1 MLGEIDTGDPKVVK
15 SHTDSSRSISNST
28 QPFYYRRDSISF
40 SFHDSNNN
48 NNHFNSNSCSCNNSC
63 NDEFSSSGPSGRG
76 RDRDRNCYLNRKLCK
91 KKLTK
96 DNLYSS
102 MDNYSIDNDNN
113 DDDDDNDQRNLL
125 LNSADRSAIY
135 CETHLCYD
143 DKKCGN
149 EESSCKKK
157 SVLTRVSNYLTESPV
172 ESSQRFRTLGDSK
185 GRGSI
190 DREKL
195 SRVENEWFVSYKSDE
210 CNFKDNN
217 IDNCSFNN
225 DYDND
230 DDDIDSNS
238 SFKSNGSGRSSTSY
252 YKLKDKCD
260 RRIPCR
266 RFYIQFAFIL
276 FLIAFGG
283 QTGVGAG
290 IGIGVPRSSVLGI
303 ITVGTMFGVTGVK
316 AAPVD
321 LSDAGIRAERSANLS
336 HLTGT
341 SRKILIFIKNKYLQI
356 LPDGTVNG
364 TENFTA
370 DYNIFQRISVSSGQL
385 KIQGVATCL
394 YLCMDSCGL
403 LYGSRDYTE
412 DCVFNET
419 LEAHNYNTYS
429 SIRWSTPR
437 KTLYVGLNRHGQPRR
452 VQARGHNLG
461 RLSSYARVMTVVVSP
476 DRVENLQA
484 RMMGLQHKVRHHHVS
499 HQQQQSQHHHHQQ
512 HHQNLQQS
520 ICPSFPTQEKDG
532 RDRFRCRKRRK
543 RKKRKRR
550 CEKNDKVDSNCDTN
564 ININLNIKEDRPCS
578 DNVTEDNINGSDDSP
593 AKRSSCDDNSTAVDE
608 LSRRQLL
615 NSTVVLKRKSRIDL
629 VNKNDGNNNNNRSNN
644 NNNNRN
650 NKKKEGKNNK
660 KLNNSRKVI
669 LVDVAGSTPATEVQQ
684 SKGLVFK
691 ENLSPAKKKF
701 PGRSIRT
708 TVPAP
713 SSENS
718 SATLASWFNEPTSTT
733 QSSWEIFI
741 KRKSASTPSTPV
753 TNQAT
758 KSFENPKIIMDEK
771 EDTDDSDVG
780 KVEVNPSSTEI
791 SNLDTSLSALETENL
806 LTDGS
811 NESEDETLEDYGI
824 SPVDYGALMTTMDTT
839 PPERTEDYAK
849 TTTQSILESIEASRP
864 LIDYLNRSM
873 IDSSFPFRRLA
884 M

>member
-15 SHTDSSRSISNST
+15 SHTDSSRPISSST
-28 QPFYYRRDSISF
+28 QAFYHRGDSDI
-40 SFHDSNNN
+40 SNNN
-48 NNHFNSNSCSCNNSC
+48 INNCCNN
-63 NDEFSSSGPSGRG
+63 EFLLSGPSGRG
-76 RDRDRNCYLNRKLCK
+76 RDHCSKLCK
-91 KKLTK
+91 KKLFTE
-96 DNLYSS
+96 NTS
-102 MDNYSIDNDNN
+102 MDYYFIDGDNESI
-113 DDDDDNDQRNLL
+113 
-125 LNSADRSAIY
+125 NSAESRVN
-135 CETHLCYD
+135 CETHLYNNYSDND
-143 DKKCGN
+143 DKDV
-149 EESSCKKK
+149 KK
-157 SVLTRVSNYLTESPV
+157 SVLNSSRVSNSLAESPV
-172 ESSQRFRTLGDSK
+172 ESSQRFRKLGDSK

-190 DREKL
+190 DSEKL

-210 CNFKDNN
+210 CNLENN
-217 IDNCSFNN
+217 IYINNFSFNDN
-225 DYDND
+225 INISNNNSSDND
-230 DDDIDSNS
+230 SS
-238 SFKSNGSGRSSTSY
+238 SFRSSSRSGKS

-266 RFYIQFAFIL
+266 RYYLQFAFLL

-303 ITVGTMFGVTGVK
+303 ITVGTMFSVSGVK

-321 LSDAGIRAERSANLS
+321 LGDAGIRAERSANLS

-341 SRKILIFIKNKYLQI
+341 SRKILMFIKNKYLQI

-403 LYGSRDYTE
+403 LYGSREYTE

-484 RMMGLQHKVRHHHVS
+484 RMMGVQHKVRHHHVTH
-499 HQQQQSQHHHHQQ
+499 HQTQHHHHQQQ

-520 ICPSFPTQEKDG
+520 VCPSFPSQEKDG

-550 CEKNDKVDSNCDTN
+550 CEKNDKVDSNCETY
-564 ININLNIKEDRPCS
+564 INIKEERPCP
-578 DNVTEDNINGSDDSP
+578 DTEDNINGSDDSSG
-593 AKRSSCDDNSTAVDE
+593 KRPSCNYSSSADE

-615 NSTVVLKRKSRIDL
+615 NTSLVIKRKSRID
-629 VNKNDGNNNNNRSNN
+629 VINNKNEDRNNNNNSNHN
-644 NNNNRN
+644 NHTS
-650 NKKKEGKNNK
+650 KKKEGKNNK
-660 KLNNSRKVI
+660 KLMRKVGF
-669 LVDVAGSTPATEVQQ
+669 VDGTGTTAATDVQHQ
-684 SKGLVFK
+684 QEQPHQEEQHKGLVFK
-691 ENLSPAKKKF
+691 ENSSLVKKKF

-718 SATLASWFNEPTSTT
+718 NATLASWFTGATSTT
-733 QSSWEIFI
+733 QSSWEIFMKRTSSSPSPPTSRAI
-741 KRKSASTPSTPV
+741 KLID
-753 TNQAT
+753 
-758 KSFENPKIIMDEK
+758 NPKKIPGDK
-771 EDTDDSDVG
+771 DAQVSDPDVKG
-780 KVEVNPSSTEI
+780 NATET
-791 SNLDTSLSALETENL
+791 SNVDDTSLSALETENL

-811 NESEDETLEDYGI
+811 SESEDDTLEEDSAYAGDYG
-824 SPVDYGALMTTMDTT
+824 VLMTTMDTT

-864 LIDYLNRSM
+864 LIDYLNRSV